1 MSRFWHILFDSRVL
15 AMIGL
20 AGLVGFIFLG
30 AEAMQLAFIYAGI
43 GLAVLVLLWCV
54 VWLARRYLAYRKAAA
69 LEKAM
74 DEKSEEAVRQAA
86 PADAGEQQ
94 VLRNRMQE
102 AIKTIK
108 TSRLGQT
115 TGRAALYELPWY
127 MIIGNPAAG
136 KSTAILQ
143 SGLNFPF
150 ADGKG
155 SVVSGIGGT
164 RNCDWFF
171 STEGILIDTAGRY
184 SVHKED
190 AAEWKE
196 FLDLLKKHRSKA
208 PVNGIL
214 IAVSVAELL
223 KNNADN
229 NTKLAKNL
237 RQRIQEV
244 AETLEVFAPV
254 YVIFTKMDLV
264 SGFTEFF
271 RDMDEVERNQ
281 VWGATL
287 PYRPEAH
294 ADAIAAFDEHYM
306 LLRDGLREQLL
317 AYMGVN
323 RNKSIDP
330 LVMTFPLEFASIK
343 PVLKDFIAT
352 LFEENPYQF
361 QPVFRGFYFT
371 SSVQE
376 GLVSSVASDAAA
388 REFDLVRNTGDRQ
401 AAGGGQTQTGFFL
414 KDLFSRVIFVDKN
427 LVKQHANRRKNRL
440 RLATFGLTSVLL
452 ALLLAG
458 WAASYIGNRQL
469 MQSVQAD
476 LGKIQAVQEGKVDV
490 ASRMEAMDLLQKRI
504 EQLQS
509 WKKERPFFVGLGLY
523 QGDAIEQ
530 QLLKEY
536 FAGLSQLM
544 VQPVGQAL
552 ETYLQEVNRHAGKL
566 KPMRAA
572 PTADAKAADA
582 NTANAGRPDAGK
594 FMAASPENVE
604 DAYNALKTYLMLA
617 QPEHRESGHLTDQI
631 TRFWREWLEANRGTT
646 PYEQM
651 MQGGE
656 RMITFAMTQVHNPD
670 FPQLESNFGLVDMTR
685 SNLRQVVR
693 GMPARERVYAD
704 IKARAATRYAPVTVN
719 RYISE
724 PERKVMAGS
733 YIVSGAFT
741 KEAWQGYVNAAFRD
755 AATAELQNTDWVLK
769 ISTKDDLSLEGSPEK
784 IRQTLTDM
792 YKQEYVA
799 EWKKFMQGITVNSFR
814 NFDEAVQHM
823 NMLGDEKTSPLR
835 KIMQLLYEQ
844 TAWDNPSALNSQL
857 ATTQKG
863 VLDWF
868 KRTIL
873 RRAPSQVDVNL
884 NLQTPQAG
892 VAMGPIGREFEGLTK
907 IMSAKDNGQDM
918 LTAYL
923 QALGKIRTR
932 LNQIKNQG
940 DTGPAIKTL
949 VSATL
954 DGSNSELVDGLRY
967 VDEQMLVGQGDT
979 LRVTLRP
986 MLVRPLMQTFDA
998 LIAPT
1003 EMEVNRVWASQV
1015 YEPFRNNLARKYPFD
1030 AASKVEATEAEI
1042 RQVFGAEGAIAK
1054 FAGTTLGPL
1063 VTRRGGTLTARTWA
1077 EMGIG
1082 LKPDFVAGFPQW
1094 VSYGGGGTASAD
1106 GAGAAGQVAA
1116 NQTVFQ
1122 VLPVGSPDA
1131 LEYTLEIDGQRLR
1144 YRNAAPAWVN
1154 FFWPNPSAT
1163 PGVKLSAVTVDGR
1176 TVEVFNE
1183 PGRFGLDKLFES
1195 AKKRQLGGGV
1205 NELSWT
1211 RDGVQVTVQLRVVSS
1226 PGQSGADQTPRTGG
1240 SSGLKGLRL
1249 PELVAAGA
1257 VTAAG
1262 VASAAASMPGS
1273 QALSAASGAQA
1284 ASSAAAAS
1292 APVVGAL
1299 PPR

>member
-1 MSRFWHILFDSRVL
+1 MSRFWRILFDSRVL

-54 VWLARRYLAYRKAAA
+54 VWLVKRYLAYRKAAA

-86 PADAGEQQ
+86 PAEAGEQQ
-94 VLRNRMQE
+94 VLRSRMQE

-196 FLDLLKKHRSKA
+196 FLELLKKHRPKA

-244 AETLEVFAPV
+244 SETLEVFAPV

-287 PYRPEAH
+287 PYKPEVH

-317 AYMGVN
+317 AHMSVN

-376 GLVSSVASDAAA
+376 GLVSSAASDAAA
-388 REFDLVRNTGDRQ
+388 REFDLVRNAGDRQ

-427 LVKQHANRRKNRL
+427 LVKQHANKRKNRL

-452 ALLLAG
+452 AMLLAG

-476 LGKIQAVQEGKVDV
+476 LKQIQAVQEGKVDV

-509 WKKERPFFVGLGLY
+509 WKKERPVFVGLGLY

-552 ETYLQEVNRHAGKL
+552 ETYLEEVNRHAGKL

-572 PTADAKAADA
+572 PTAE
-582 NTANAGRPDAGK
+582 ANAANSGKPGAAK
-594 FMAASPENVE
+594 FMAASPESVE

-651 MQGGE
+651 IQGGE

-670 FPQLESNFGLVDMTR
+670 FPQLESNFGLVDATR

-724 PERKVMAGS
+724 AERKVMAGS

-741 KEAWQGYVNAAFRD
+741 KEAWQSYVNAAFRD

-799 EWKKFMQGITVNSFR
+799 EWKKFMQGITVNSFS

-873 RRAPSQVDVNL
+873 RRAPSQVDINL

-940 DTGPAIKTL
+940 DAGPAIKAL

-954 DGSNSELVDGLRY
+954 EGNNSELVDGLRY
-967 VDEQMLVGQGDT
+967 VDEHMLVGQGDT

-1015 YEPFRNNLARKYPFD
+1015 YEPFRSNLARKYPFD

-1063 VTRRGGTLTARTWA
+1063 VTRRGSTLTARTWA
-1077 EMGIG
+1077 DMGIG

-1094 VSYGGGGTASAD
+1094 VAYGGGS
-1106 GAGAAGQVAA
+1106 GAAAA
-1116 NQTVFQ
+1116 DAGGATSQAAGNQTVFQ

-1144 YRNAAPAWVN
+1144 YRNVAPAWVN

-1163 PGVKLSAVTVDGR
+1163 PGVKLTAVTVDGR
-1176 TVEVFNE
+1176 TIEIFNE

-1205 NELSWT
+1205 NELSWA

-1226 PGQSGADQTPRTGG
+1226 PGQGGGGDQTPRAGG

-1257 VTAAG
+1257 ATVARGMPATAA
-1262 VASAAASMPGS
+1262 MP
-1273 QALSAASGAQA
+1273 AASGA
-1284 ASSAAAAS
+1284 SATDRSTTAAS
-1292 APVVGAL
+1292 APAVSASSS
-1299 PPR
+1299 R